1 MAKKKKILFPVLFM
15 VLLTAVYTF
24 ILAFINESS
33 IDIIKAQEELVQQK
47 SVLYVFGIEHDDT
60 QEMVNRMYTEKL
72 STVDA
77 EDLTY
82 YVFEEDSVLKGYAF
96 PFTGKGLWGS
106 ISGYIAVSPD
116 FNTILGIDFTAHSE
130 TPGLGGRID
139 EDWFKEQFRNLD
151 VSNTPAVIF
160 RPSEGGNVDAITGAT
175 LTSKS
180 VSVIINSFV
189 TDIID
194 FANEEALYEGSN

>member
-24 ILAFINESS
+24 VLAFINESS
-33 IDIIKAQEELVQQK
+33 IDIIEAQEALIQQK
-47 SVLYVFGIEHDDT
+47 SVLYVFNIDHDDT
-60 QEMVNRMYTEKL
+60 QEMVNTLYDEKL
-72 STVDA
+72 DA
-77 EDLTY
+77 VETEDMTY
-82 YVFEEDSVLKGYAF
+82 YILEEDNAIKGYAF

-106 ISGYIAVSPD
+106 ISGYIALTPD
-116 FNTILGIDFTAHSE
+116 FNTILGLDFTAHSE

-139 EDWFKEQFRNLD
+139 EDWFKDQFRNLD
-151 VSNTPAVIF
+151 VSNTPAVVF

-180 VSVIINSFV
+180 VSVIINTFV
-189 TDIID
+189 PDIID
-194 FANEEALYEGSN
+194 FAKEEALYEGNN

>member
-24 ILAFINESS
+24 VLAFINESS
-33 IDIIKAQEELVQQK
+33 IELIKEQELLIQKK
-47 SVLYVFGIEHDDT
+47 SVLYVFDINHDDS
-60 QEMVNRMYTEKL
+60 QEMINRVYNERLKSIETE
-72 STVDA
+72 DM
-77 EDLTY
+77 TY
-82 YVFEEDSVLKGYAF
+82 YILEEANSIKGYAF

-106 ISGYIAVSPD
+106 ISGYIALTPD
-116 FNTILGIDFTAHSE
+116 FNKILGLDFTAHSE

-139 EDWFKEQFRNLD
+139 EEWFKAQFRNLD
-151 VSNTPAVIF
+151 VSSTPAVIF

-175 LTSKS
+175 STSKA
-180 VSVIINSFV
+180 VSVIINEFV

-194 FANEEALYEGSN
+194 FAKEEALYEGNN